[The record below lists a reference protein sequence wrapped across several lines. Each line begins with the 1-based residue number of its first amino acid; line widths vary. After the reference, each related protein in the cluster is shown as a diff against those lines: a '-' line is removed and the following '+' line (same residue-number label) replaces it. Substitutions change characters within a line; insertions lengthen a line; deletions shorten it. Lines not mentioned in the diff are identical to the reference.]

1 MMVPVLSMLFDV
13 VLACLL
19 AVMIFYAVRLN
30 TRILSLKE
38 RESELQDMILQFNH
52 SSSAAHASAST
63 LKSAG
68 TEAEFGVKAAVAKA
82 MALRND
88 LATMIDEGNR
98 LAARLDQ
105 QATRQAQLERSGA
118 KTEATAQRAPA
129 PPARTSRQPETQ
141 ANVRPFQPPSGA
153 KQAVINRMPA
163 VETDHI
169 APRTA
174 AERHLLD
181 AIRAAKE
188 GVA

>member
-1 MMVPVLSMLFDV
+1 MMVPLLSMLFDV
-13 VLACLL
+13 ILACLL

-30 TRILSLKE
+30 SRILSLKE

-63 LKSAG
+63 LK
-68 TEAEFGVKAAVAKA
+68 A

-88 LATMIDEGNR
+88 LETMIDEGNR
-98 LAARLDQ
+98 LAEKLDQ
-105 QATRQAQLERSGA
+105 QATRHARLERPGA
-118 KTEATAQRAPA
+118 RAAATAQPA
-129 PPARTSRQPETQ
+129 PPARPAKQPETR
-141 ANVRPFQPPSGA
+141 ANVRPFQPPTGA
-153 KQAVINRMPA
+153 KQSVINRMPP
-163 VETDHI
+163 VETDQI
-169 APRTA
+169 VPRTA